1 MNRNTNSRF
10 SIAPQ
15 VDIQRSTFKRD
26 SSVKTSFDVG
36 QLIPFYVDEV
46 LAGDTFKVKT
56 SKVCRMQTLKTPM
69 MDDIFIDTYY
79 FFCPS
84 RILWDHFVN
93 FFGENSDSAWI
104 PDVEY
109 TIPQITAPSGG
120 WNVGTIADYLGI
132 PIGVDN
138 ISVNALPFRAV
149 ARVYNEWFRDE
160 NLMDPLV
167 IESGDSTVSGSN
179 GSSYV
184 TDVALGGLPPVA
196 CKTHDYF
203 TSALPAPQ
211 KGPAVSLPLVGPG
224 VLPVYTQGSINSY
237 YLDGSSYDKDK
248 YHNKILRGYPLYFGS
263 PQSNWDTE
271 QANPNPSVFSLGQ
284 YPDSNGRIYMPLN
297 NETNHE
303 RQWHTYLP
311 TEKVDGSDSL
321 YGKDNQSVVLRYS
334 GDTNIYQGA
343 SPVNLVADG
352 STLFQATTINDLRQ
366 AFQIQRYFEKC
377 ARGGTRFREL
387 LQAHFGT
394 SLGDVRAMIPE
405 YLGGNRLNVNVRQIT
420 QTSST
425 TSDSPMGDV
434 AGMSVTTDT
443 HFDFEKSFTE
453 PGYIIGFMV
462 ARYHHTY
469 QQGIDPLFQRKGIFD
484 FYWPTLAHLGEMP
497 IKNRT
502 IFAQGYDPE
511 NDDVD
516 VDNQVFGYQE
526 AWAEYRYKPNRVSG
540 LMRSAANGSLD
551 TWHFADY
558 YTELPYLSA
567 DWIMEDKNNVDRVL
581 TVSSA
586 ISNQIFADIYVENR
600 TTRPMP
606 LYSIPGLID
615 HF

>member
-10 SIAPQ
+10 SVAPQ

-36 QLIPFYVDEV
+36 QCVPFYLDEV
-46 LAGDTFKVKT
+46 LAGDTFKIKT
-56 SKVCRMQTLKTPM
+56 SKVCRMQTLKTPV
-69 MDDIFIDTYY
+69 MDDLFVDTYY

-93 FFGENSDSAWI
+93 FFGENGDSAWI
-104 PDVEY
+104 PEVEY
-109 TIPQITAPSGG
+109 TIPQIEAPEGG
-120 WNVGTIADYLGI
+120 WNVGTVADYLGI
-132 PIGVDN
+132 PIGVDG

-149 ARVYNEWFRDE
+149 ARCYDEWFRDE
-160 NLMDPLV
+160 NLMDPLL
-167 IESGDSTVSGSN
+167 IPTGDSTVVGTNGSN
-179 GSSYV
+179 YIE
-184 TDVALGGLPPVA
+184 DVAKGGMPPIA

-203 TSALPAPQ
+203 TSGLPSPQ
-211 KGPAVSLPLVGPG
+211 KGPEVQINSLSTASL
-224 VLPVYTQGSINSY
+224 LPVYTTAYPNEHFWQGPVSSGSTEFLTKYKNTVLDSY
-237 YLDGSSYDKDK
+237 PLQVE
-248 YHNKILRGYPLYFGS
+248 IGYPLSSGS
-263 PQSNWDTE
+263 WG
-271 QANPNPSVFSLGQ
+271 NP
-284 YPDSNGRIYMPLN
+284 
-297 NETNHE
+297 
-303 RQWHTYLP
+303 
-311 TEKVDGSDSL
+311 
-321 YGKDNQSVVLRYS
+321 
-334 GDTNIYQGA
+334 QGA
-343 SPVNLVADG
+343 HPKIFQTSTTPADSGWNAYGLNGKSSSPYQTYIQGLADTDGNPWTNKTIKDLGNSMTSFTPVNLVAESSG
-352 STLFQATTINDLRQ
+352 KYLFTSINDLRQ
-366 AFQIQRYFEKC
+366 AFQIQRYYEKC

-425 TSDSPMGDV
+425 TDSSPMGDV
-434 AGMSVTTDT
+434 AGMSVTTDS

-453 PGYIIGFMV
+453 PGYIIGFIV

-469 QQGIDPLFQRKGIFD
+469 QQGIDPLFQRKGIFE
-484 FYWPTLAHLGEMP
+484 FYWPSLAHLGEMP
-497 IKNRT
+497 IRNQT
-502 IFAQGYDPE
+502 IYAQGTSV
-511 NDDVD
+511 DDE
-516 VDNQVFGYQE
+516 VFAYQE

-558 YTELPYLSA
+558 YTELPHLSA
-567 DWIMEDKNNVDRVL
+567 SWIQEDKTNVDRVL

-586 ISNQIFADIYVENR
+586 ISNQIFADIFVENR

>member
-1 MNRNTNSRF
+1 MLMNRNTNSRF
-10 SIAPQ
+10 SVAPQ

-26 SSVKTSFDVG
+26 STVKTSFNVG
-36 QLIPFYVDEV
+36 NLIPFYLDEV
-46 LAGDTFKVKT
+46 LAGDTFKIKT

-69 MDDIFIDTYY
+69 MDDLFIDTYY

-84 RILWDHFVN
+84 RILWEHFVN
-93 FFGENSDSAWI
+93 FFGENSDSAWL
-104 PDVEY
+104 PENEY
-109 TIPQITAPSGG
+109 TIPQIEAPEGG
-120 WNVGTIADYLGI
+120 WNVGTVADYLGI
-132 PIGVDN
+132 PIGVDG

-149 ARVYNEWFRDE
+149 AKCYDEWFRDE

-167 IESGDSTVSGSN
+167 IPTGDSTVVGSN
-179 GSSYV
+179 GSNYI
-184 TDVALGGLPPVA
+184 TDVAKGGLPPVA

-203 TSALPAPQ
+203 TSCLPAPQ

-224 VLPVYTQGSINSY
+224 VLPVHTVGTLNEYYSDLVKSSDNAGVYKGKIRGSYPVLFEDYDVVMGDNKVAHPKAINFGALGDDLYYRVPFADMDGTTYNDINGLQGGISSGGVS
-237 YLDGSSYDKDK
+237 GST
-248 YHNKILRGYPLYFGS
+248 L
-263 PQSNWDTE
+263 
-271 QANPNPSVFSLGQ
+271 VGQ
-284 YPDSNGRIYMPLN
+284 N
-297 NETNHE
+297 
-303 RQWHTYLP
+303 
-311 TEKVDGSDSL
+311 L
-321 YGKDNQSVVLRYS
+321 YGLHAAGVNSIL
-334 GDTNIYQGA
+334 
-343 SPVNLVADG
+343 PVNLVADG
-352 STLFQATTINDLRQ
+352 DNLLQYTTINDLRQ

-387 LQAHFGT
+387 LEAHFGT

-425 TSDSPMGDV
+425 TDSSPMGDV
-434 AGMSVTTDT
+434 AGMSVTTDS

-469 QQGIDPLFQRKGIFD
+469 QQGIDPLFQRKGVFD
-484 FYWPTLAHLGEMP
+484 FYWPSFAHLGEMP
-497 IKNRT
+497 VRNRT
-502 IFAQGYDPE
+502 IFAQGYDSTDPTA
-511 NDDVD
+511 VD
-516 VDNQVFGYQE
+516 YDSQVFGYQE

-540 LMRSAANGSLD
+540 LMRSAASGSLD

-558 YTELPYLSA
+558 YSELPHLSA
-567 DWIMEDKNNVDRVL
+567 DWIKEDKTNVDRVL

-586 ISNQIFADIYVENR
+586 ISDQIFADIYVENR

>member
-10 SIAPQ
+10 SVAPQ

-36 QLIPFYVDEV
+36 QCVPFYLDEV
-46 LAGDTFKVKT
+46 LAGDTFKIKT
-56 SKVCRMQTLKTPM
+56 SKVCRMQTLKTPV
-69 MDDIFIDTYY
+69 MDDLFVDTYY

-93 FFGENSDSAWI
+93 FFGENGDSAWI
-104 PDVEY
+104 PEVEY
-109 TIPQITAPSGG
+109 TIPQIEAPEGG
-120 WNVGTIADYLGI
+120 WNVGTVADYLGI
-132 PIGVDN
+132 PIGVDG

-149 ARVYNEWFRDE
+149 ARCYDEWFRDE
-160 NLMDPLV
+160 NLMDPLL
-167 IESGDSTVSGSN
+167 IPTGDSTVVGTN
-179 GSSYV
+179 GTNYIE
-184 TDVALGGLPPVA
+184 DVAKGGMPPIA

-203 TSALPAPQ
+203 TSGLPSPQ
-211 KGPAVSLPLVGPG
+211 KGPEVQINSLSSPSL
-224 VLPVYTQGSINSY
+224 LPVYTTAFPNEHFVNMDDSTSARMTDYVNNVMAS
-237 YLDGSSYDKDK
+237 
-248 YHNKILRGYPLYFGS
+248 YPLQFEKVS
-263 PQSNWDTE
+263 PISANNTPHPLVQQISTTAVDSGWQAYGLNGKSSSPYNSFMQGYATSG
-271 QANPNPSVFSLGQ
+271 ANPFTDLTLKAYNDSV
-284 YPDSNGRIYMPLN
+284 
-297 NETNHE
+297 T
-303 RQWHTYLP
+303 
-311 TEKVDGSDSL
+311 
-321 YGKDNQSVVLRYS
+321 NQSLL
-334 GDTNIYQGA
+334 T
-343 SPVNLVADG
+343 PVNLVAESSG
-352 STLFQATTINDLRQ
+352 KYLFTSINDLRQ
-366 AFQIQRYFEKC
+366 AFQIQRYYEKC

-425 TSDSPMGDV
+425 TDSSPMGDV
-434 AGMSVTTDT
+434 AGMSVTTDS

-497 IKNRT
+497 IRNQT
-502 IFAQGYDPE
+502 ICAQGTS
-511 NDDVD
+511 DDD
-516 VDNQVFGYQE
+516 EVFAYQE

-558 YTELPYLSA
+558 YTELPHLSA
-567 DWIMEDKNNVDRVL
+567 SWIQEDKTNVDRVL

-586 ISNQIFADIYVENR
+586 ISNQIFADIFVENR

>member
-10 SIAPQ
+10 SVAPQ

-36 QLIPFYVDEV
+36 QLVPFYVDEV
-46 LAGDTFKVKT
+46 LAGDTFKIKT

-69 MDDIFIDTYY
+69 MDDLFIDTYY

-84 RILWDHFVN
+84 RILWEHFVN
-93 FFGENSDSAWI
+93 FFGENGDSAWI
-104 PDVEY
+104 PQVEY
-109 TIPQITAPSGG
+109 TIPQITAPEGG
-120 WNVGTIADYLGI
+120 WNVGTVADYLGI

-149 ARVYNEWFRDE
+149 AKCYDEWFRDE

-167 IESGDSTVSGSN
+167 IEYGDSTVSGSN
-179 GSSYV
+179 GGNYV
-184 TDVALGGLPPVA
+184 TDVAKGGLPPIA

-203 TSALPAPQ
+203 TSALPSPQ
-211 KGPAVSLPLVGPG
+211 KGPEVQINSLSAPSI
-224 VLPVYTQGSINSY
+224 LPVYTTSLPNEHFMPGGNFDYLTYKNAVNGSYGIQFDN
-237 YLDGSSYDKDK
+237 YLNREITEPNPGVLLADLGHPTSSTESLRYQLKGL
-248 YHNKILRGYPLYFGS
+248 YHNDTYGWTVNSKYNDSGAGKTLFNLPVSDTFG
-263 PQSNWDTE
+263 
-271 QANPNPSVFSLGQ
+271 
-284 YPDSNGRIYMPLN
+284 
-297 NETNHE
+297 
-303 RQWHTYLP
+303 
-311 TEKVDGSDSL
+311 KVDT
-321 YGKDNQSVVLRYS
+321 NYS
-334 GDTNIYQGA
+334 ALT
-343 SPVNLVADG
+343 PVNLVAESSG
-352 STLFQATTINDLRQ
+352 RYLFTSINDLRQ
-366 AFQIQRYFEKC
+366 AFQIQRYYEKC

-405 YLGGNRLNVNVRQIT
+405 YLGGNRLDVNVRQIT

-425 TSDSPMGDV
+425 TQDSPMGDV
-434 AGMSVTTDT
+434 AGMSVTTDS

-497 IKNRT
+497 IRNRT
-502 IFAQGYDPE
+502 IFAQGYDSTDPTA
-511 NDDVD
+511 VD
-516 VDNQVFGYQE
+516 VDSQVFGYQE

-567 DWIMEDKNNVDRVL
+567 DWIQEDKNNVDRVL

-586 ISNQIFADIYVENR
+586 ISNQIFADIFIENR